1 MTSERVIKEAPVPV
15 RGWNE
20 ELADYNGNISMLR
33 RCGWACDQAYA
44 SRQLSNFGEGGRKS
58 RLFIELSNGQT
69 VIVRAKK

>member
-20 ELADYNGNISMLR
+20 EPTDYRGNISMLR
-33 RCGWACDQAYA
+33 RCGWGCDQGHATQ
-44 SRQLSNFGEGGRKS
+44 QLSNFGEGGRTS